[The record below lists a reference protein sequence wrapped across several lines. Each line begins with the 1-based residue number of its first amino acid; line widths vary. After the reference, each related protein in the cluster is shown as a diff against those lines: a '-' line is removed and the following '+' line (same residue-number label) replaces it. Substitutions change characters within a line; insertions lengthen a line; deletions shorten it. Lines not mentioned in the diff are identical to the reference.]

1 MCGGLLLTL
10 VAVHSSGNPLPARV
24 SRSLNTTTENEAILQ
39 VVNGIDISRY
49 LIVENQRLVRIELE
63 SGE

>member
-1 MCGGLLLTL
+1 MQVKLEIG
-10 VAVHSSGNPLPARV
+10 
-24 SRSLNTTTENEAILQ
+24 LNTTTENEAILQ

-49 LIVENQRLVRIELE
+49 LVVENQRLVRIELE